1 MIRLR
6 TLPAPGP
13 RVLAACALAAA
24 IGASWMG
31 AGSLHAQVNNDFNPF
46 AAYMSSDAAS
56 SDPFGSTWMIDPSA
70 SSAGYVDPFGNP
82 YEGTSSSVFDPWAAA
97 SAASDSPSSSAASAA
112 SAPFSAPSV
121 TPVTQFADVDDTTLE
136 GAAATALGLKG
147 IVRGFPDGTLRP
159 GDTLTRA
166 QAAKML
172 VKITIPIDPTAPG
185 PQVFKDVPS
194 DGQWHVPYVN
204 MAAALGFIKGYP
216 DGTFQPEKTVTRAE
230 FATML
235 ARLLQ
240 VTNDPQVPLAA
251 LDVPKGEWFSDSV
264 IASLSR
270 GFYPG
275 EAKFFHPARPLTRGS
290 AIIAIYRA
298 MVWKGMI
305 QE

>member
-1 MIRLR
+1 MIHFRISQALR
-6 TLPAPGP
+6 R
-13 RVLAACALAAA
+13 RVLGALALVMAVGA
-24 IGASWMG
+24 LSWIGAGRMT
-31 AGSLHAQVNNDFNPF
+31 AQVGDDFNPF

-56 SDPFGSTWMIDPSA
+56 SDPFGSTWMLDPYA

-82 YEGTSSSVFDPWAAA
+82 YDGASSSLFDPWAAA
-97 SAASDSPSSSAASAA
+97 SAASSTSSSSAASPTA
-112 SAPFSAPSV
+112 FSAP
-121 TPVTQFADVDDTTLE
+121 TAAPPVTQFSDIDAKTLE
-136 GAAATALGLKG
+136 GVAAKALGLKG

-172 VKITIPIDPTAPG
+172 IKITIPSDPTTPG

-216 DGTFQPEKTVTRAE
+216 DGTFRPEQTVTRAE

-235 ARLLQ
+235 GRLLQ
-240 VTNDPQVPLAA
+240 VTADPQVPLTAQ
-251 LDVPKGEWFSDSV
+251 DVPKGEWFSDSV

-275 EAKFFHPARPLTRGS
+275 EAKFFHPTRPITRSS
-290 AIIAIYRA
+290 AIIAIYKA
-298 MVWKGMI
+298 MLWKGMI